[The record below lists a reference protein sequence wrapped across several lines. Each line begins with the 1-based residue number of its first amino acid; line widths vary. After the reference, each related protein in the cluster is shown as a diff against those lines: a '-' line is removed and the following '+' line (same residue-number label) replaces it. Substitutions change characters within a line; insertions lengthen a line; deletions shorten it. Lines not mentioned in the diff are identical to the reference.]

1 MMSLMNIMQYVLERN
16 EFDTLAGN
24 LQGESSRGVEGR
36 REVGRDGERWGWDV
50 AVRSEVGGAEGHG
63 LRDRLHAVE
72 HGLWAGVG
80 SWLAVW
86 VLRERVCG
94 FGLAWGG
101 GAFLDRVGWERRC
114 ERLGGEMVVGDRVW
128 VNGVAARESVKSGFF
143 RFVAW
148 MPLGVMFEA
157 VFCRGRAC
165 WGRVLVRIDGV
176 VGGNNLQRQGEQRE
190 GSAVMANGWRWLGW
204 WRPGAGSGG
213 WVDMRRMGSGG
224 SNRRGKSG
232 GCEGGGGLC
241 RGCVRKVGAGE
252 LGKDFRYSD
261 TERLSRS
268 DEVLKLKNFKKD
280 ATLKLSKSTN
290 QEWYEHVGPEVT
302 RSQDDKVTRWRNE
315 IMLG

>member
-204 WRPGAGSGG
+204 WRPGAGRILKDGG
-213 WVDMRRMGSGG
+213 EVKEFQRS
-224 SNRRGKSG
+224 
-232 GCEGGGGLC
+232 
-241 RGCVRKVGAGE
+241 
-252 LGKDFRYSD
+252 FRHSD